1 MVRNNPARAA
11 ALAAEASV
19 SDHAIRDIRLI
30 ALRHAFDP
38 ALAYGMAR
46 GLTSSRQT
54 GIIVVELRNGVRGLG
69 EAWGPPTV
77 SAAYLDMIRDYFIG
91 VEVFTHEH
99 PVDLILSRHYH
110 FGIQNQLMAVISG
123 IDVAARDAAARAL
136 GVPLHALIGGARVD
150 RVPVYA
156 STGYITR
163 LADADFAAQMEA
175 VVGKG
180 HRAVK
185 IKIGRSPAS
194 DEYRVRTAR
203 EILGDDIDLMVDS
216 NGNYTV
222 DLALDSMRR
231 IEKHRIAW
239 YEEPLPP
246 LDFRGYAELRA
257 RAPMPIATGEAL
269 YTAHD
274 FHRLAEV
281 RGADILQPDLSLC
294 GGLGQAR
301 TPAPVAACLGVG
313 GGACGGLPFRC
324 CARGLSTQRQH
335 PCPGAGGIRP
345 GREPVARCDPEEAA
359 APRGRRDRASGRAGT
374 GHRTGRGGAGGLHEL
389 TGGRVE

>member
-1 MVRNNPARAA
+1 MSR
-11 ALAAEASV
+11 
-19 SDHAIRDIRLI
+19 HAIRDVRLI
-30 ALRHAFDP
+30 GLRHAFDP
-38 ALAYGMAR
+38 ARAYGMAR

-54 GIIVVELRNGVRGLG
+54 GIVVVELASGVQGLG
-69 EAWGPPTV
+69 EAWGPPAMTR
-77 SAAYLDMIRDYFIG
+77 AALEMVRDYFLG
-91 VEVFTHEH
+91 REVFAHEH
-99 PVDLILSRHYH
+99 AVDLILSRHYH
-110 FGIQNQLMAVISG
+110 FGIQNPLMALISG

-136 GVPLHALIGGARVD
+136 DVPLHALIGGARVD

-156 STGYITR
+156 SSGYIT
-163 LADADFAAQMEA
+163 LAGDEGFADQMAEVA
-175 VVGKG
+175 RHG

-194 DEYRVRTAR
+194 DAFRVRTAR
-203 EILGDDIDLMVDS
+203 EALGEGVALMVDA

-231 IEKHRIAW
+231 IAQHDIAW

-274 FHRLAEV
+274 FHRLTEA

-294 GGLGQAR
+294 GGLGQGRRVADLAR
-301 TPAPVAACLGVG
+301 LHHLRLSPHVWGSAVGLAAACHYVAALGVYPHAGNEPAPTLVEYDLGENPLRDAILTRPLTATGGEIALPEGPGLGIELDEAAVAA
-313 GGACGGLPFRC
+313 
-324 CARGLSTQRQH
+324 
-335 PCPGAGGIRP
+335 
-345 GREPVARCDPEEAA
+345 
-359 APRGRRDRASGRAGT
+359 
-374 GHRTGRGGAGGLHEL
+374 L
-389 TGGRVE
+389 TV